1 MKGYIQ
7 WVGGAIL
14 FALIV
19 IQISTCNHYKYQ
31 LKEQSSLITAYQD
44 TVKRYK
50 DEDGKNSAQI
60 AVLQG
65 SKENLLHI
73 IGKSDAQLAKLIKKG
88 ASSGTVFQQT
98 TKFDTVVLVKRDTIN
113 GSIEYSNSIVNN
125 WMRLHIGLKDDSLT
139 TSVQFKDSI
148 SVSFQKVRQGFLKP
162 KKSVV
167 IVTNANPYVKTESV
181 HSFDIPE
188 KKSKITPWMQI
199 GLGAGITYL
208 LLK

>member
-7 WVGGAIL
+7 WVGGALL
-14 FALIV
+14 FALAV
-19 IQISTCNHYKYQ
+19 IQISTCNHYKHQ
-31 LKEQSSLITAYQD
+31 LQEQSSLITAYQD
-44 TVKRYK
+44 TVKHYK
-50 DEDGKNSAQI
+50 NEDGKNSAQI

-73 IGKSDAQLAKLIKKG
+73 IGKSDAQLAKLIKKN

-98 TKFDTVVLVKRDTIN
+98 TKFDTIVLVKRDTID
-113 GSIEYSNSIVNN
+113 GSFEYSNSIVNN

-148 SVSFQKVRQGFLKP
+148 SVSFQKVKQGFLKP

-181 HSFDIPE
+181 HSFVIPE
-188 KKSKITPWMQI
+188 KKSKITPWVQI

-208 LLK
+208 LVK

>member
-50 DEDGKNSAQI
+50 DEDGKNSARI

-73 IGKSDAQLAKLIKKG
+73 IGKSNLQLSKLIKKG
-88 ASSGTVFQQT
+88 ASSATVFQQT

-113 GSIEYSNSIVNN
+113 GIISYDKTIVNN
-125 WMRLHIGLKDDSLT
+125 WMRLHVGLKDDSLT

-148 SVSFQKVRQGFLKP
+148 SVSFQKVRQGFLKRR
-162 KKSVV
+162 KSVV
-167 IVTNANPYVKTESV
+167 VVTNANPYVSTKTI
-181 HSFDIPE
+181 HSFEIPE
-188 KKSKITPWMQI
+188 SKSKLSPLFNI
-199 GLGAGITYL
+199 GLGAGITYFL
-208 LLK
+208 VK